1 VQEII
6 AEEGIN
12 FSPDTTGMTETT
24 TDITVMKNRVA
35 TVMSEIEE
43 LKKLVNK
50 QNDLLEQQQKYIDV
64 KLKERARS
72 W

>member
-1 VQEII
+1 
-6 AEEGIN
+6 
-12 FSPDTTGMTETT
+12 MTETT